1 MINSINKNMLRILFF
16 FTILFSSSLMFQTE
30 SFADE
35 CHTTADGKIIVQNTV
50 GSGTLPADSK
60 PLSID
65 GGDNFLT
72 DFCMT
77 SPLFYKMEGYKI
89 FLCESDPYRS
99 GASPVLSSCLATI
112 ISRTDDNP
120 KDIIIPLGEDVDLL
134 DGEELLLPIGIYSHA
149 VLIGGNHLA
158 VKHNVEFVRNDAN
171 AEGFTMSGYK
181 PGSSGPNKGVKCWT
195 VKDKATTYNNIDAS
209 NHTTAKGDT
218 RAFTDPTPQGETTLT
233 LTCGATVVTTAS
245 DAQEY
250 GFAYEI
256 IDSISDTC
264 DAREDCSTTFG
275 AHSDY
280 ATDENADDGTERA
293 FTLIQADETIATTRA
308 NAVKIAYIAKLP
320 TPLNITEGITG
331 FKILI
336 STNSTVS
343 LDVHRSGEDPQTLEA
358 KKMGVDPFGVK
369 FQTKTR
375 RSRGAWR

>member
-1 MINSINKNMLRILFF
+1 
-16 FTILFSSSLMFQTE
+16 MFQTY

-35 CHTTADGKIIVQNTV
+35 CHTTADGKVIVQNAD
-50 GSGTLPADSK
+50 GSGTEPKGDNDDAK
-60 PLSID
+60 PLSTD
-65 GGDNFLT
+65 GGTSYVNDA
-72 DFCMT
+72 CMV

-89 FLCESDPYRS
+89 LLCESDPYRS

-120 KDIIIPLGEDVDLL
+120 KDIIIPLGEEVDLL
-134 DGEELLLPIGIYSHA
+134 DGEELLLPLGVYSHA

-158 VKHNVEFVRNDAN
+158 VKHNVEFVRKDDN

-181 PGSSGPNKGVKCWT
+181 PGTEGPNKGVKCWT
-195 VKDKATTYNNIDAS
+195 VKDKATTYTNATAGD
-209 NHTTAKGDT
+209 HTPARGGEARD
-218 RAFTDPTPQGETTLT
+218 FTSPTPQGETTLT
-233 LTCGATVVTTAS
+233 LTCGDNVVTAAS
-245 DAQEY
+245 DPQEY

-264 DAREDCSTTFG
+264 DPNCSTTFG

-280 ATDENADDGTERA
+280 ATDDNADDGTERA
-293 FTLIQADETIATTRA
+293 FTLIQADESIATTRA

-336 STNSTVS
+336 STSSTVS

-375 RSRGAWR
+375 RSRGQWR